1 MAALCYQF
9 SKLKVKLVKNF
20 HYHQYYITCAFHNQL
35 SVVEVCL
42 FVSGWVPV
50 QYVREEVRVI
60 NYNIL

>member
-1 MAALCYQF
+1 M
-9 SKLKVKLVKNF
+9 KLVKNF

-60 NYNIL
+60 NYYNYTSHNYYTHLE